1 MSELYELT
9 MQQTMQ
15 QTAQEDRQRILSEDY
30 VSLIFHTQNSP
41 FDPTEIL
48 EELLPQVV
56 NRKYVILNAPLAE
69 FPPDI
74 ASQGYYSIP
83 KLFTL
88 LDTASLEASGILR
101 VQNQPF
107 LNLKGRGVIIG
118 FIDTGINYQH
128 PAFRNPDGSSR
139 ILRIWDQTIQ
149 TGQIP
154 EGFRYGSEYTQEQ
167 IDLALRSSSPL
178 SIVPTTD
185 SDGHGSAMAGIAAG
199 SVDETAQFS
208 GAAPLASIMVV
219 KLKPAKQYLRDYFL
233 VDDAA
238 VVFQEDD
245 CMLAVS
251 YLERRARSL
260 NRPLVICFGLGT
272 NQGGH
277 DGHTPLDE
285 VFNSITFTAGNYAV
299 IAGGNETGLGH
310 HYFGKLERMGDS
322 SEVEVVVDR
331 ETRGFT
337 MELWA
342 FSPELYALG
351 VISPLGERV
360 SPLDPRIGASQN
372 TFFLLDRSSV
382 KIDYEIV
389 EFQTGSQLIQVR
401 VENPSM
407 GVWRFQVVNK
417 RFLNGN
423 FHMWLPAGEMIS
435 PYVRFLYPD
444 PDTTLTVPSCND
456 NIICISTYSAY
467 DNTLFLNSSRG
478 YTRDNHIK
486 PDIAAPGVNLPVPY
500 GNSAYVRFTGSSA
513 AASISGG
520 AVALLVQWGMEDL
533 NGKILSNNEVK
544 NLLYRGAKRSEA
556 LYYPNREWGYGA
568 LDVYGIFESLI

>member
-15 QTAQEDRQRILSEDY
+15 QTSQEDRQRILSEDY

-299 IAGGNETGLGH
+299 IAGGN
-310 HYFGKLERMGDS
+310 
-322 SEVEVVVDR
+322 
-331 ETRGFT
+331 
-337 MELWA
+337 
-342 FSPELYALG
+342 
-351 VISPLGERV
+351 
-360 SPLDPRIGASQN
+360 
-372 TFFLLDRSSV
+372 
-382 KIDYEIV
+382 
-389 EFQTGSQLIQVR
+389 
-401 VENPSM
+401 
-407 GVWRFQVVNK
+407 
-417 RFLNGN
+417 
-423 FHMWLPAGEMIS
+423 
-435 PYVRFLYPD
+435 
-444 PDTTLTVPSCND
+444 
-456 NIICISTYSAY
+456 
-467 DNTLFLNSSRG
+467 
-478 YTRDNHIK
+478 
-486 PDIAAPGVNLPVPY
+486 
-500 GNSAYVRFTGSSA
+500 
-513 AASISGG
+513 
-520 AVALLVQWGMEDL
+520 
-533 NGKILSNNEVK
+533 
-544 NLLYRGAKRSEA
+544 
-556 LYYPNREWGYGA
+556 
-568 LDVYGIFESLI
+568 

>member
-1 MSELYELT
+1 M
-9 MQQTMQ
+9 
-15 QTAQEDRQRILSEDY
+15 
-30 VSLIFHTQNSP
+30 
-41 FDPTEIL
+41 
-48 EELLPQVV
+48 
-56 NRKYVILNAPLAE
+56 K
-69 FPPDI
+69 
-74 ASQGYYSIP
+74 
-83 KLFTL
+83 
-88 LDTASLEASGILR
+88 
-101 VQNQPF
+101 
-107 LNLKGRGVIIG
+107 
-118 FIDTGINYQH
+118 
-128 PAFRNPDGSSR
+128 
-139 ILRIWDQTIQ
+139 
-149 TGQIP
+149 
-154 EGFRYGSEYTQEQ
+154 
-167 IDLALRSSSPL
+167 
-178 SIVPTTD
+178 
-185 SDGHGSAMAGIAAG
+185 
-199 SVDETAQFS
+199 
-208 GAAPLASIMVV
+208 
-219 KLKPAKQYLRDYFL
+219 
-233 VDDAA
+233 
-238 VVFQEDD
+238 
-245 CMLAVS
+245 
-251 YLERRARSL
+251 
-260 NRPLVICFGLGT
+260 
-272 NQGGH
+272 GGH

-500 GNSAYVRFTGSSA
+500 GNSDIFTLFKRCNKYIDETMPWALEISYGLSRNVRPST
-513 AASISGG
+513 
-520 AVALLVQWGMEDL
+520 
-533 NGKILSNNEVK
+533 LS
-544 NLLYRGAKRSEA
+544 AKRSEA

>member
-15 QTAQEDRQRILSEDY
+15 QTSQEDRQRILSEDY

-199 SVDETAQFS
+199 SVDETAKLS
-208 GAAPLASIMVV
+208 GAATLASIMVV
-219 KLKPAKQYLRDYFL
+219 KLNTAKQ
-233 VDDAA
+233 
-238 VVFQEDD
+238 
-245 CMLAVS
+245 
-251 YLERRARSL
+251 
-260 NRPLVICFGLGT
+260 
-272 NQGGH
+272 
-277 DGHTPLDE
+277 
-285 VFNSITFTAGNYAV
+285 
-299 IAGGNETGLGH
+299 
-310 HYFGKLERMGDS
+310 
-322 SEVEVVVDR
+322 
-331 ETRGFT
+331 
-337 MELWA
+337 
-342 FSPELYALG
+342 
-351 VISPLGERV
+351 
-360 SPLDPRIGASQN
+360 
-372 TFFLLDRSSV
+372 
-382 KIDYEIV
+382 
-389 EFQTGSQLIQVR
+389 
-401 VENPSM
+401 
-407 GVWRFQVVNK
+407 
-417 RFLNGN
+417 
-423 FHMWLPAGEMIS
+423 
-435 PYVRFLYPD
+435 
-444 PDTTLTVPSCND
+444 
-456 NIICISTYSAY
+456 
-467 DNTLFLNSSRG
+467 
-478 YTRDNHIK
+478 
-486 PDIAAPGVNLPVPY
+486 
-500 GNSAYVRFTGSSA
+500 
-513 AASISGG
+513 
-520 AVALLVQWGMEDL
+520 
-533 NGKILSNNEVK
+533 
-544 NLLYRGAKRSEA
+544 
-556 LYYPNREWGYGA
+556 
-568 LDVYGIFESLI
+568 